1 MERLLSQIPGAVL
14 HSYIDQTL
22 TFDLITYNWDTGVEC
37 SAHCL
42 VFHVQTKITTCLDA
56 YMKAAG
62 RHTMLACML
71 TNIDAIVSYL
81 HILVNQMEFLGLVDT
96 SKITVT

>member
-1 MERLLSQIPGAVL
+1 MQCTLFSVSRSNER
-14 HSYIDQTL
+14 T
-22 TFDLITYNWDTGVEC
+22 TY
-37 SAHCL
+37 
-42 VFHVQTKITTCLDA
+42 LDA

-71 TNIDAIVSYL
+71 TNIDAIVSYS